1 MRIDKNY
8 LIVACLCLLAVAGS
22 SNADRKRITLAPIA
36 GVYTEADV
44 KKEIIFG
51 REMAAIILADRPLV
65 TDSELSRYLNL
76 VGQSILRHANR
87 PEIDFYFAAVESEE
101 INAYAVPGGYI
112 FITTAALD
120 MMLNEAELAGVLA
133 HEIAHV
139 LDRHIVKAL
148 DIRADDESMTA
159 VVSKIVGSR
168 AESALVIFDQ
178 AIDLA
183 LDVLFSKGLA
193 VEDEYSADEQGL
205 FLSVVAGYD
214 PVSGYQFLGRIG
226 HVIEDKHG
234 ELSNT
239 HPPFSERI
247 TRLKNIIGQQGLGQL
262 GGSKNE
268 MRFLQQRPN
277 GN

>member
-1 MRIDKNY
+1 MRIEKNC
-8 LIVACLCLLAVAGS
+8 LIVACLCLLAVAS
-22 SNADRKRITLAPIA
+22 TSNADRKRITLAPVA
-36 GVYTEADV
+36 GVYTEADI

-65 TDSELSRYLNL
+65 TDAELSRYLNL

-101 INAYAVPGGYI
+101 INAFAVPGGYI
-112 FITTAALD
+112 FITTAAFD
-120 MMLNEAELAGVLA
+120 MMQNEAELAGVLA

-148 DIRADDESMTA
+148 NIRADDESMTA
-159 VVSKIVGSR
+159 VVSKIVGGH
-168 AESALVIFDQ
+168 AESAIVIFDQ
-178 AIDLA
+178 AIDVAFDL
-183 LDVLFSKGLA
+183 LFRKGLE

-205 FLSVVAGYD
+205 FLMVLAGYD
-214 PVSGYQFLGRIG
+214 PSAGYQFLERIG
-226 HVIEDKHG
+226 QMIEDKHG
-234 ELSNT
+234 ELSST

-247 TRLKNIIGQQGLGQL
+247 TRLKNIIDQQGLAQL

-268 MRFLQQRPN
+268 MRFLQQRPI